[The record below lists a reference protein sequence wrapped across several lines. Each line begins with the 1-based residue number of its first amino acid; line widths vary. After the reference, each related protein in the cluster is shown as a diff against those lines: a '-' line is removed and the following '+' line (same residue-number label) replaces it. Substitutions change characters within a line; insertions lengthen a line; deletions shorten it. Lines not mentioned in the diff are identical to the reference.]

1 MKKHTLVLLLCLPML
16 AACERVP
23 VGAFGVAGGEAGP
36 VMINQ
41 DDPQRDEWELGRLQ
55 AIDRSID
62 ESLKRLDA
70 ALDPNSPPANL
81 DKLVMNDD
89 VDPSLKNDIHLYR
102 RQVQINQL
110 MDQKNQDLIDN
121 RLTGLLRSL
130 PEGDQLATHDDLWL
144 TRRDEVDAGLLE
156 KTQAARPDYEGLEA
170 DRLAAEKAKA
180 EAVAKALEAEPV
192 TEPVEAAADHS
203 EDQNRL

>member
-1 MKKHTLVLLLCLPML
+1 MKKHTLVLLLCLPAL
-16 AACERVP
+16 AACDRVP
-23 VGAFGVAGGEAGP
+23 AAAFGVAGGEAGP

-55 AIDRSID
+55 AIDQSID

-81 DKLVMNDD
+81 DKLVMNDE

-102 RQVQINQL
+102 RQVQINEL

-130 PEGDQLATHDDLWL
+130 PNEDQLATHDDLRL
-144 TRRDEVDAGLLE
+144 TLRDEVDAGLLD
-156 KTQAARPDYEGLEA
+156 KARDARPDYEGLEA
-170 DRLAAEKAKA
+170 ERLAAEEAKA
-180 EAVAKALEAEPV
+180 AAVAQALEAEPV
-192 TEPVEAAADHS
+192 TEPVEAAAEHS
-203 EDQNRL
+203 EDEQRL

>member
-16 AACERVP
+16 ASCERVP
-23 VGAFGVAGGEAGP
+23 VGVFGVAGGEAGP

-81 DKLVMNDD
+81 DKLVMNDE

-130 PEGDQLATHDDLWL
+130 PDGDQLATHDDLWL

-180 EAVAKALEAEPV
+180 EAVAQALEAEPV

-203 EDQNRL
+203 DDQNRL